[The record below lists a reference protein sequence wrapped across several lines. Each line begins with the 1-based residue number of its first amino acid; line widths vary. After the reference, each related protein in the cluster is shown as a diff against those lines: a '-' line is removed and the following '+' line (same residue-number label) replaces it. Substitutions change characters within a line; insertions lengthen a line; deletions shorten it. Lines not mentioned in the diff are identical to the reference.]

1 MDQISELIDK
11 AIQLGL
17 EGEEATE
24 FVQAHLNTIQDI
36 EAKKKLSG
44 CALGYVG

>member
-36 EAKKKLSG
+36 EAKRN
-44 CALGYVG
+44 